1 MRFLVMG
8 AGALGC
14 AFGGMLA
21 DGGYEVVLIGRERY
35 MRPIKERGLKIT
47 GIWGKRIIRDVVTA
61 SKPEQEHRPDVV
73 LLTTKSFDTERAVMD
88 LKPVISRDTIV
99 ISLQNGIGNEEIIA
113 RHLGEGRT
121 MGGMVITG
129 FEMRAPG
136 EVEVTVSADTTKIG
150 ELDGSI
156 TERLEEIVAI
166 FNDAGI
172 PAEAVNNINM
182 HIWAKSLYNA
192 ALNPLS
198 AIFRVNYGRLLDSN
212 AFAIIREIIK
222 EAFEV
227 AAAEGIKLFWDD
239 PERYLDHL
247 KNSLI
252 PPTARHRSS
261 MLRDIERGKKTEID
275 FLNGVFVRLGRKHGI
290 PTPVNETIVRSIRFL
305 EGLLQSQ
312 MP

>member
-113 RHLGEGRT
+113 CL
-121 MGGMVITG
+121 
-129 FEMRAPG
+129 
-136 EVEVTVSADTTKIG
+136 
-150 ELDGSI
+150 
-156 TERLEEIVAI
+156 
-166 FNDAGI
+166 
-172 PAEAVNNINM
+172 
-182 HIWAKSLYNA
+182 LYTS
-192 ALNPLS
+192 PS
-198 AIFRVNYGRLLDSN
+198 
-212 AFAIIREIIK
+212 
-222 EAFEV
+222 
-227 AAAEGIKLFWDD
+227 
-239 PERYLDHL
+239 P
-247 KNSLI
+247 
-252 PPTARHRSS
+252 
-261 MLRDIERGKKTEID
+261 RD
-275 FLNGVFVRLGRKHGI
+275 
-290 PTPVNETIVRSIRFL
+290 
-305 EGLLQSQ
+305 
-312 MP
+312 